1 MSTAPCFKVFRRF
14 KKISHFLIKYF
25 SSNLQMNSCKVISKT
40 DASIYLQFWNYS
52 ANLRLKVQYHF
63 LLVSD
68 CHYFAT
74 PAGNKT
80 SCEKCSESLLHRKW
94 QKGRNVVKSNFLFTF
109 SDRLYKQ
116 TCGRRGKPLQSAGRC
131 THPTTVP
138 GKNQFFLASLLLL
151 FVNEARFNA
160 VTRCRLVT
168 YKL

>member
-1 MSTAPCFKVFRRF
+1 
-14 KKISHFLIKYF
+14 
-25 SSNLQMNSCKVISKT
+25 MNSCKAISKT

-131 THPTTVP
+131 THPTAVP
-138 GKNQFFLASLLLL
+138 GKNQFFLASLLYSLWTKL
-151 FVNEARFNA
+151 DSTLWQGAASLHTNYRD
-160 VTRCRLVT
+160 RLSSRG
-168 YKL
+168 Y